1 MCGYYAISF
10 QGVLLEKYSQL
21 GYKMVS
27 NFLIPRIVMQRIA
40 AKVNLPL
47 VITLLGMG
55 LALALGLILSVYT
68 QPLLTRLLSSPSL
81 LHLVIL
87 TSSLFLSLIFAF
99 LAYLYLLSRN
109 RNHELMLSNHA
120 LKLALKTHDEAKTAR
135 SHFQSALNQSQK
147 LQAMG
152 TLAGGIA
159 HDFNNLIYAIR
170 GYAEMCRNDSAKN
183 SLMFKNLSKVI
194 EACARGQDLISRIL
208 AFSRHQQHEITPL
221 SLKEAMES
229 ALALLRP
236 TIPASVTLKVE
247 LGPDLILL
255 ANQTQLHQ
263 VIVNLITNA
272 VDAMDGEGEIDIT
285 AKEIAP
291 NDTLLLEFP
300 DLVQRHYAMIQ
311 IHDSGH
317 GMDSGILN
325 RVFEPFFTTKEVGKG
340 TGLGLSIVHNIMM
353 EHHGAIRAESKLGDG
368 ATFTLLL
375 PLHIEH

>member
-1 MCGYYAISF
+1 
-10 QGVLLEKYSQL
+10 
-21 GYKMVS
+21 
-27 NFLIPRIVMQRIA
+27 MQRIA
-40 AKVNLPL
+40 TKVNLPL
-47 VITLLGMG
+47 VIALLGMG
-55 LALALGLILSVYT
+55 LALALGLVLSAYTPHLLILLQSS
-68 QPLLTRLLSSPSL
+68 QPLL
-81 LHLVIL
+81 HGVIF
-87 TSSLFLSLIFAF
+87 SGSLFLSLIFAI
-99 LAYLYLLSRN
+99 LAYLYLLSRK
-109 RNHELMLSNHA
+109 RNHDLILSNNA
-120 LKLALKTHDEAKTAR
+120 LTLALKTHDEAETAR
-135 SHFQSALNQSQK
+135 NHFQSALNQNQK

-159 HDFNNLIYAIR
+159 HDFNNLIYAIH
-170 GYAEMCRNDSAKN
+170 GYAEICRADSPKN
-183 SLMFKNLSKVI
+183 SLLFKNLSKII
-194 EACARGQDLISRIL
+194 EACVRGQDLISRIL

-300 DLVQRHYAMIQ
+300 DLAQRHYAMIQ
-311 IHDSGH
+311 IHDSGY
-317 GMDSGILN
+317 GIDSAVLDRI
-325 RVFEPFFTTKEVGKG
+325 FEPFFTTKEVGKG
-340 TGLGLSIVHNIMM
+340 TGLGLSIVHNIIM
-353 EHHGAIRAESKLGDG
+353 EHHGAIRADSKLGDG
-368 ATFTLLL
+368 TTFTLLL